1 MYKFKCLKMS
11 TVIKHN
17 KKIKWFTTEKKT
29 AWYYCYDH
37 FQIQVTN
44 NYTLYV
50 QN

>member
-17 KKIKWFTTEKKT
+17 KKIKWFTTEKT
-29 AWYYCYDH
+29 TRYYCYDH
-37 FQIQVTN
+37 FEIQISN